1 MEEQG
6 GIAEKEYRQ
15 DGGTM
20 FAQSG
25 AVLNRRKPNTSEGE
39 GVELTELSRD
49 QQEQIERRES
59 ALMQERAASR
69 EGGMND
75 AESSVPEQPSSV
87 RNGHTLDPV
96 EPGERDRQHASA
108 PEQPR
113 AAQRSKTGAE
123 EEQNGAEMRRETVEV
138 EVHNTEE
145 TAAKSHPKGAREH
158 PKASPPP
165 PLDID
170 PPPTNKQGEENERP
184 TSSENPP
191 ASGAPYDTNSLPN
204 AINATGKMAVSPP
217 AFATMGRPVNQTTN
231 QANGD
236 LPHNSHASAPQTET
250 QRGNFV
256 ELEIFPSPIP
266 RHKKRDTTPGRRHSA
281 DQQPAGYNSGSS
293 GQQRSAV
300 ARPLSFDQER
310 IPQTDGGTR
319 RYSAEP
325 VILRPRLS
333 RDLTTANRSSGEQ
346 ETTPNSTSSLAQGN
360 KLYTE
365 ARGQSNTQET
375 TEQTD
380 V

>member
-6 GIAEKEYRQ
+6 GIAEREHRQ
-15 DGGTM
+15 NGGAM
-20 FAQSG
+20 LAQSG
-25 AVLNRRKPNTSEGE
+25 AVLNRQKANTSEGE
-39 GVELTELSRD
+39 GVELTELSRE

-59 ALMQERAASR
+59 ALMQERAASS
-69 EGGMND
+69 EGGMDD
-75 AESSVPEQPSSV
+75 AESSVPEQPPSV

-96 EPGERDRQHASA
+96 GPGERDRQHASA

-123 EEQNGAEMRRETVEV
+123 EEQNGAEMRRQIVEV
-138 EVHNTEE
+138 EVHDTEE
-145 TAAKSHPKGAREH
+145 AAAKSHSKGAREH

-165 PLDID
+165 PLEIN
-170 PPPTNKQGEENERP
+170 PLATNEQNEPP

-191 ASGAPYDTNSLPN
+191 ASGASYASSSLPN
-204 AINATGKMAVSPP
+204 AFNATGKVAVSPP
-217 AFATMGRPVNQTTN
+217 SATMGRPVSQTTN
-231 QANGD
+231 QASED

-250 QRGNFV
+250 QHRNFV

-293 GQQRSAV
+293 GQQSSAV

-333 RDLTTANRSSGEQ
+333 RDLTTANQDSGEQ

-365 ARGQSNTQET
+365 ARGQSNTQEA